1 MSSPRLGFRHASLTL
16 LLCLLLAGCATTPP
30 VTDTTTTKPKL
41 NDLATQFSQEFEA
54 AVTEGTQQ
62 AFISLMHR
70 AFAKPGMTRKVMLA
84 TLETKV
90 GHPQLWVRVEVI
102 EWLYRQ
108 KEFSGRDE
116 LIRIAALP
124 QPAWYPETF
133 MGGIPWDV
141 RERAALVMG
150 RNGDA
155 LGADSLRRAYGRT
168 PSYNLLDAMV
178 HLRLPEAIGALRAVS
193 KDGTGETMG
202 NYSLSWYGF
211 VGTPEDLPYLRA
223 ELQAKATTAYRRLDA
238 AWAIT
243 RIKVDA
249 EAAAFVRNEA
259 QAAFRKLPPGKVDPQ
274 AALAVRYLGTLT
286 DPESVRLLEKIALEA
301 SVGFYRLTALCN
313 LAYHHR
319 DRSPVGRASLTL
331 ASNLNY
337 QQNIK
342 GMNVLLAYKIATL
355 SPEDAYAP
363 EIRRGLLI
371 RRSAIPWH
379 VAGETP
385 PLSSYVVDAPRSER
399 MSPYIRTNSDRD

>member
-1 MSSPRLGFRHASLTL
+1 MTIRLTLTL
-16 LLCLLLAGCATTPP
+16 LLTLLLVGCATTPP
-30 VTDTTTTKPKL
+30 VTTVNTEKPRPI
-41 NDLATQFSQEFEA
+41 DLATQFSQEFEA
-54 AVTEGTQQ
+54 AVAEGTQQ
-62 AFISLMHR
+62 AFVSLMHR
-70 AFAKPGMTRKVMLA
+70 AFANPGMTRKVMLA

-108 KEFSGRDE
+108 KDFSGRDE

-133 MGGIPWDV
+133 MGGIRWDV

-155 LGADSLRRAYGRT
+155 LGADSVRRAYERA
-168 PSYNLLDAMV
+168 PSYGLLEAMV
-178 HLRLPEAIGALRAVS
+178 HFRMPEAIVALRAAS
-193 KDGTGETMG
+193 KDGTGDTQR
-202 NYSLSWYGF
+202 NYSLLWYGF
-211 VGTPEDLPYLRA
+211 VGTAEDLPHLRS
-223 ELQAKATTAYRRLDA
+223 EFQSQHTSVYRRLDA

-243 RIKVDA
+243 RIKEDA
-249 EAAAFVRNEA
+249 EAAAFVRSQA

-274 AALAVRYLGTLT
+274 DALAVRYLGTLT

-301 SVGFYRLTALCN
+301 PVGFYRQTALCN

-331 ASNLNY
+331 ASSLNY

-355 SPEDAYAP
+355 QPEDAYSP
-363 EIRRGLLI
+363 EIRRGLLS
-371 RRSAIPWH
+371 RRRAIPWH

-399 MSPYIRTNSDRD
+399 MTPYVRTNRDLD